1 MSSFPDSACECCA
14 LAYRR
19 DDMGESVSAA
29 PMVYDAGDERVDAPD
44 PRGRR
49 LLVDS
54 SLPVMD
60 NVAEERKLDGA
71 AGERSSFIPSLLVD
85 RRSAARRLSSWPR
98 AIAVCLALL
107 ALASG
112 AALVA
117 ERFLYVQN
125 VLLVFLPVILFA
137 AVRYGFWMAL
147 SCSVL
152 SIASSSYF
160 LADPRF
166 SFAVSDAENIWA
178 LLFFLLVSA
187 FTSTLAAQLRHRT
200 AALERSSRV
209 TEELFAFSSTLA
221 AISETD
227 DLLRSAARRL
237 ARTLGADVRIFVPGD
252 GGLTVGGSTCGTGN
266 ETRDELDAARWTFAH
281 GRPSGRGTG
290 TSESVAGRYL
300 PLRTGRGVVGV
311 IGLFPHGQR
320 EEETSHEPALLDS
333 LANQVA
339 INLERVQLAERMQ
352 ETRILAEADKL
363 GTALLT
369 SISHDFKTPLAS
381 ILGAV
386 SSVAQ
391 YGRLYD
397 EATRTEMLEMAEAET
412 VRLSR
417 FVDNLLHMTRID
429 AGGLRPTLET
439 LDVSDLVGSALT
451 RSERLLQRHRL
462 RTDLPADLPM
472 VDADFVLAE
481 HVLANLLDNAAKYSP
496 PGSEIRVAAHHA
508 DDRVVICVQDEGP
521 GIPAEHLDR
530 IFQRFFRVMTTS
542 HRAAGTGLGLAI
554 CKGFIEAMGGTICAA
569 NRTDAPGAR
578 FTITLPRSA
587 DTGEPNP

>member
-1 MSSFPDSACECCA
+1 
-14 LAYRR
+14 
-19 DDMGESVSAA
+19 
-29 PMVYDAGDERVDAPD
+29 MVYDAGDGRVDAPD

-49 LLVDS
+49 LLVDT
-54 SLPVMD
+54 SLPVMN
-60 NVAEERKLDGA
+60 NVAGERKLDGA
-71 AGERSSFIPSLLVD
+71 ADERSSLITSLLVD
-85 RRSAARRLSSWPR
+85 RRYAAGRLSSRPR

-147 SCSVL
+147 GCSVL

-166 SFAVSDAENIWA
+166 SFAVRDPENIWA

-200 AALERSSRV
+200 AALQRSSRV

-221 AISETD
+221 AISQTD

-237 ARTLGADVRIFVPGD
+237 ARTLEADVRIFVPGHE
-252 GGLTVGGSTCGTGN
+252 GLTVRGSTCGTGN
-266 ETRDELDAARWTFAH
+266 VARDELDAARWTFAH
-281 GRPSGRGTG
+281 GLPSGGGAG
-290 TSESVAGRYL
+290 TSQNVAGLYL
-300 PLRTGRGVVGV
+300 PLRTGRGTVGV
-311 IGLFPHGQR
+311 IGLFPHER
-320 EEETSHEPALLDS
+320 KETPASHESALLDS

-363 GTALLT
+363 RTALLT

-381 ILGAV
+381 ILGNV

-429 AGGLRPTLET
+429 AGGLHPTLET

-451 RSERLLQRHRL
+451 RSEKLLQRHRL

-472 VDADFVLAE
+472 VDANFVLAE

-496 PGSEIRVAAHHA
+496 PGSEIRIAAHHA
-508 DDRVVICVQDEGP
+508 DDRVVMHVQDEGP
-521 GIPAEHLDR
+521 GIPEEHLEQ
-530 IFQRFFRVMTTS
+530 IFQRFFRVMTAD
-542 HRAAGTGLGLAI
+542 HRPAGTGLGLAI
-554 CKGFIEAMGGTICAA
+554 CRGFVEAMGGTICAA

-587 DTGEPNP
+587 DTGEPNR

>member
-1 MSSFPDSACECCA
+1 
-14 LAYRR
+14 
-19 DDMGESVSAA
+19 
-29 PMVYDAGDERVDAPD
+29 
-44 PRGRR
+44 
-49 LLVDS
+49 
-54 SLPVMD
+54 MD
-60 NVAEERKLDGA
+60 NVAGERKLDGA
-71 AGERSSFIPSLLVD
+71 ADERSSFISSLLAY
-85 RRSAARRLSSWPR
+85 RRSAAGRLGRLPR
-98 AIAVCLALL
+98 AIAVCVALL
-107 ALASG
+107 AFASG
-112 AALVA
+112 AALLA
-117 ERFLYVQN
+117 ERFLHVQN

-166 SFAVSDAENIWA
+166 SFAVRDAENIWA

-187 FTSTLAAQLRHRT
+187 FTSTLAAQLRQRT
-200 AALERSSRV
+200 AALQRSNRV
-209 TEELFAFSSTLA
+209 TEELFAFSSALA

-227 DLLRSAARRL
+227 DLLRSAAQRL

-252 GGLTVGGSTCGTGN
+252 GGLTVRGSTCGTGN
-266 ETRDELDAARWTFAH
+266 ATRDELDAARWTFAH
-281 GRPSGRGTG
+281 GVPSNRGAG
-290 TSESVAGRYL
+290 MSQSVAGIYL
-300 PLRTGRGVVGV
+300 PLRTGRGTVGV
-311 IGLFPHGQR
+311 IALFPHER
-320 EEETSHEPALLDS
+320 KETQASHDLSLLDS

-352 ETRILAEADKL
+352 ETRILAEGDKL
-363 GTALLT
+363 RTALLT

-381 ILGAV
+381 ILGNV

-397 EATRTEMLEMAEAET
+397 EATRTEMLEMAEVET

-429 AGGLRPTLET
+429 AGGLRPSFET

-451 RSERLLQRHRL
+451 RAVKLLQRHRL
-462 RTDLPADLPM
+462 RTDLPPDLPM

-496 PGSEIRVAAHHA
+496 SGSEIRIAAHHA

-521 GIPAEHLDR
+521 GIPAEDLDR
-530 IFQRFFRVMTTS
+530 IFQRFFRVMTTGL
-542 HRAAGTGLGLAI
+542 RPAGTGLGLAI
-554 CKGFIEAMGGTICAA
+554 CKGFVEAMGGTICAA
-569 NRTDAPGAR
+569 NRSDGSGAR
-578 FTITLPRSA
+578 FSIALLRSA
-587 DTGEPNP
+587 DAGEPNR

>member
-1 MSSFPDSACECCA
+1 MHAHVHMKFIKAGTTPA
-14 LAYRR
+14 
-19 DDMGESVSAA
+19 AA
-29 PMVYDAGDERVDAPD
+29 PMVYDAGDGRVDAPD

-49 LLVDS
+49 LPVDS

-60 NVAEERKLDGA
+60 NVAGERKLDGA
-71 AGERSSFIPSLLVD
+71 ADERSSFISSLLVY
-85 RRSAARRLSSWPR
+85 RRSAAGRLGSRTR
-98 AIAVCLALL
+98 AIAVCVALL

-112 AALVA
+112 AALLA
-117 ERFLYVQN
+117 ERFLHVQN

-166 SFAVSDAENIWA
+166 SFAVRDAENIWA

-200 AALERSSRV
+200 AALQRSSRV

-237 ARTLGADVRIFVPGD
+237 ARTLGADVRIFVQGD
-252 GGLTVGGSTCGTGN
+252 GGLTVRGSTCGTGDVPH
-266 ETRDELDAARWTFAH
+266 DELDAARWTFFH
-281 GRPSGRGTG
+281 GVPSGRGAGASRNVTG
-290 TSESVAGRYL
+290 LYL
-300 PLRTGRGVVGV
+300 PLRTGRGTVGV
-311 IGLFPHGQR
+311 IGLFPHGR
-320 EEETSHEPALLDS
+320 KETLASHEPALLDS

-363 GTALLT
+363 RTALLT

-381 ILGAV
+381 ILGNV

-451 RSERLLQRHRL
+451 RSEKLLQRHRL
-462 RTDLPADLPM
+462 RTDLPADLRM
-472 VDADFVLAE
+472 VHANFVLAE
-481 HVLANLLDNAAKYSP
+481 HVLANLLDNGAKYSP
-496 PGSEIRVAAHHA
+496 PGSEICISAHDA
-508 DDRVVICVQDEGP
+508 GDRVVICVQDEGP

-530 IFQRFFRVMTTS
+530 IFQRFFRVMATG
-542 HRAAGTGLGLAI
+542 HRPAGTGLGLAI
-554 CKGFIEAMGGTICAA
+554 CKGFVEAMGGTICAA

-578 FTITLPRSA
+578 FTVTLPRSA
-587 DTGEPNP
+587 DAGDPNQ